1 LNVRTRALLARG
13 LLFSPIALVL
23 LLAASL
29 SGQNP
34 GSALVVM
41 GRDLRRALP
50 ITVTNGQEMLALDDL
65 ASTFQLVVREERDAL
80 TVSYKSQTVVL
91 TADQAMASVS
101 GRLISLPAPPI
112 RLAGKWLVPIDFI
125 SRALLPIYDQRL
137 ELRRPA
143 HLLIVGDLR
152 VPRVTV
158 RSEQIGLSARVTVE
172 STPRAAPSLTQDGN
186 QRLTV
191 KFDAD
196 AIDVALPSDVV
207 PGFIQGYRSVDATSF
222 AIDLGPRFGLVR
234 TSTQIV
240 DASTRLILEL
250 LPSATDNAPLP
261 PASAPASSPQQGEPA
276 PPELP
281 DIRTTSQ
288 LRTLAIDAGH
298 GGDDVGAKGAGGTTE
313 KDLTLAIARRLK
325 AAVEARLG
333 LRVIMTRED
342 DRSVPATDRSAL
354 ANNNKANLFV
364 SLHANASFRSEVS
377 GATVYVASFDQAATN
392 LATLRPERLP
402 AFGGGQRDLELVPW
416 NLAQIRYRDQ
426 SDVLAQFVT
435 ESFRDR
441 VPLGPR
447 PFEHA
452 PLRVLESANMPAVL
466 VEVGYLS
473 NAAQEKR
480 IASPDFQQS
489 LVEALLDAIVRFR
502 DAVSGA
508 EADPR

>member
-1 LNVRTRALLARG
+1 
-13 LLFSPIALVL
+13 
-23 LLAASL
+23 
-29 SGQNP
+29 
-34 GSALVVM
+34 M

-137 ELRRPA
+137 ELRRPSR
-143 HLLIVGDLR
+143 LLIVGDLR

-172 STPRAAPSLTQDGN
+172 TTPRATPSLTQDGN

-196 AIDVALPSDVV
+196 AIDIALPSDVV

-250 LPSATDNAPLP
+250 LPSATDNAPLSP
-261 PASAPASSPQQGEPA
+261 TPAPQQGEPA

-281 DIRTTSQ
+281 DIRATSL

-298 GGDDVGAKGAGGTTE
+298 GGDDVG
-313 KDLTLAIARRLK
+313 RR
-325 AAVEARLG
+325 RG
-333 LRVIMTRED
+333 RNDRE
-342 DRSVPATDRSAL
+342 R
-354 ANNNKANLFV
+354 
-364 SLHANASFRSEVS
+364 
-377 GATVYVASFDQAATN
+377 
-392 LATLRPERLP
+392 
-402 AFGGGQRDLELVPW
+402 
-416 NLAQIRYRDQ
+416 
-426 SDVLAQFVT
+426 
-435 ESFRDR
+435 
-441 VPLGPR
+441 
-447 PFEHA
+447 
-452 PLRVLESANMPAVL
+452 
-466 VEVGYLS
+466 
-473 NAAQEKR
+473 
-480 IASPDFQQS
+480 
-489 LVEALLDAIVRFR
+489 
-502 DAVSGA
+502 
-508 EADPR
+508 